1 MPEET
6 AAYTAN
12 GEPKYPF
19 TGRIVEAYYTNNELS
34 EIDIIHNY
42 DVPDDGVH
50 TDSQGNP
57 NGGKEGTTI
66 FSVSVNE
73 EDERFL
79 ALLQEFSYES
89 IDECTKNRNEGYR
102 EQFREAFQDY
112 ARRNKIEIVEEVI
125 IKKEVEIED
134 GPLDLIFEFDS
145 DNEVHKDILFRLKL
159 KMFEQEVVQ
168 KSKKKKAK
176 TDIRKSETLGQALK
190 AYCEFL

>member
-1 MPEET
+1 MAEET

-19 TGRIVEAYYTNNELS
+19 VGRIVEAYYTNADLT

-42 DVPDDGVH
+42 DVPDDGAH
-50 TDSQGNP
+50 T
-57 NGGKEGTTI
+57 NGGKEGTTV
-66 FSVSVNE
+66 FPVSVDE
-73 EDERFL
+73 TDERFL

-89 IDECTKNRNEGYR
+89 LDECTRNRNEAFR
-102 EQFREAFQDY
+102 EQFRQAFQDY
-112 ARRNKIEIVEEVI
+112 AQRNKVEIFEEVI
-125 IKKEVEIED
+125 VKKEVEVED

-145 DNEVHKDILFRLKL
+145 DNEIHKDILFRLKL

-176 TDIRKSETLGQALK
+176 TDIRKAETLGGALK